1 MMDSHQN
8 QDEAKKAK
16 QKMLDAIQSGDV
28 KMEPK
33 WHFVLKT
40 TLLIIGGVLA
50 LLLVLYLAS
59 FVFFVLHQTGL
70 WYAPTFGIAGWYSFF
85 RSLPWILI
93 IFLIVFMVILG
104 VLVKR
109 YSFVYERP
117 AMYLFIGIVAFVAL
131 GGFLI
136 SATPFHR
143 TLFNAARNGNLPV
156 LGGFYRGF
164 GMQRFDDLHRGM
176 IIGTTTNGLIIQDN
190 GGQTSTVLYGSR
202 MHFSPNTGNNVVIF
216 GQRTPSGT
224 INASGIQQVG
234 Q

>member
-1 MMDSHQN
+1 MMDSNKN
-8 QDEAKKAK
+8 QDQAKKAK
-16 QKMLDAIQSGDV
+16 QKMLDAIQSGDA

-33 WHFVLKT
+33 WHFVLET
-40 TLLIIGGVLA
+40 ILLITGGVLA

-59 FVFFVLHQTGL
+59 FVVFVLHQTGL
-70 WYAPTFGIAGWYSFF
+70 WYAPTFGVAGWFSFF

-93 IFLIVFMVILG
+93 ILLIIFMVILG

-136 SATPFHR
+136 AATPFHR
-143 TLFNAARNGNLPV
+143 TLFDAARNGNLPV

-164 GMQRFDDLHRGM
+164 GMQHFGDIHRGS
-176 IIGTTTNGLIIQDN
+176 ITGTTTNGFVIRDD
-190 GGQTSTVLYGSR
+190 GGQTSTVLYG
-202 MHFSPNTGNNVVIF
+202 HFPFSIGNDIVIF
-216 GQRTPSGT
+216 GERTPSGT
-224 INASGIQQVG
+224 INASGIQQVS